1 MPPARFVPM
10 SETGQ
15 PAGDVPAI
23 QDTYPEDVAHC
34 YGCGRLNDVG
44 HQIKTR
50 AAGDETATTFMPKPF
65 HTAIPGYAYGGLV
78 ASIIDC
84 HSTGSA
90 AIFQMRHA
98 GKTVG
103 SEFSPR
109 FVTAHLEVDYLLPT
123 PLSEFHLVGRL
134 VEIKGRKVVVEEELF
149 ADGVLCARGQVVAV
163 RMPEGMLPRP
173 ANTD

>member
-1 MPPARFVPM
+1 MPE
-10 SETGQ
+10 SGQ
-15 PAGDVPAI
+15 SIGHVPAI

-50 AAGDETATTFMPKPF
+50 AVGDDTATTFTPEPF
-65 HTAIPGYAYGGLV
+65 RTAIPGYAYGGLV

-90 AIFQMRHA
+90 AIFQMQHA
-98 GKTVG
+98 GKTIG
-103 SEFSPR
+103 SEPSPR
-109 FVTAHLEVDYLLPT
+109 FVTAHLAVDYLLPT

-134 VEIKGRKVVVEEELF
+134 IEIKGRKIVVETELSV
-149 ADGVLCARGQVVAV
+149 DGAVTATGSAVLVEI
-163 RMPEGMLPRP
+163 PEHLFNSKP
-173 ANTD
+173 

>member
-1 MPPARFVPM
+1 MGT
-10 SETGQ
+10 S
-15 PAGDVPAI
+15 PAI

-44 HQIKTR
+44 HQIKTHSIG
-50 AAGDETATTFMPKPF
+50 AGTVTEFTPELF
-65 HTAIPGYAYGGLV
+65 HTAIPGFAYGGLI

-90 AIFQMRHA
+90 AIFQMQHA

-103 SEFSPR
+103 SEQSPR

-123 PLSEFHLVGRL
+123 PLAEFHLVGRL
-134 VEIKGRKVVVEEELF
+134 VEIRGRKVVVETEL
-149 ADGVLCARGQVVAV
+149 AVDGVVTATGSAV
-163 RMPEGMLPRP
+163 LVEIPEHLFDPK
-173 ANTD
+173 A